1 MWRNTANVDPAQAR
15 DLQWPQTVALCGFIS
30 TCWHPVPASYPR
42 TINPQW
48 AMAMTAAQLD
58 AIRRL
63 ALQLLI
69 AHAAQH
75 KERNT

>member
-1 MWRNTANVDPAQAR
+1 
-15 DLQWPQTVALCGFIS
+15 
-30 TCWHPVPASYPR
+30 
-42 TINPQW
+42 
-48 AMAMTAAQLD
+48 MTQGQLD

-75 KERNT
+75 KELNQ